1 MKFTTTLTLLLTS
14 LANLGA
20 MAAPA
25 AEPAAAAGDV
35 AAPLLEERAGKCPQ
49 FCSCSKGKCYCQYC
63 YGPTCN
69 QWVDGTC

>member
-25 AEPAAAAGDV
+25 AEPPADV
-35 AAPLLEERAGKCPQ
+35 AAPLEERAGNCPQ
-49 FCSCSKGKCYCQYC
+49 FCSCSRGKCYCQYC
-63 YGPTCN
+63 YGSSCN